1 MKASIRRHTHTS
13 NATKVQTHA
22 HTRRDH
28 PNCMSAHSPLHEYKL
43 DAVDL
48 GDALRTLSLDD
59 ALLDRFFESDS
70 ELARN
75 SAFGLYKS
83 ALKDESSV
91 PDRSSA
97 YLKTVERTVL
107 LEARE
112 LLRGAN
118 LRATEW
124 TTLPSHDGTGEFS
137 KHLLVASGEF
147 GKTEKEKERKS
158 VLLLAHHDRDSET
171 YSTQMVTSNALRAFQ
186 SVEHRFAER
195 DLQASWGRWVQLG
208 ERDFVCT
215 SLGYIGDALAT
226 LAATELIR
234 LQGRPS
240 PLLRAV
246 AAPSKRVSVEW
257 RDPTDEHGLNGGQL
271 DALGGL
277 AHNLEAISGPP
288 GTGKSTIISALVTQ
302 YVPRDSCAI
311 VSAVQ
316 NRAIEVSA
324 LALPHYPDIGEH
336 PSLLIIVCAQS
347 IVQKLASTA
356 ATTPFVVHG
365 NEKRLSPTS
374 LQWTVK
380 AQAERDPI
388 YCNFLAR
395 KDKCK
400 NMFDVLDQSL
410 FVYKKHAFPALFSS
424 DSRHSRSRKA
434 LRRRLDDRF
443 RDGVAYETPEYA
455 DFVASAHLDG
465 NAVTPSE
472 RKMRKREEHKRF
484 LAWFDSGGG
493 DGWKK
498 LAEACVRHKFP
509 VAAELHEYLR
519 QQCADFEVSQ
529 SREFQEARERVCERA
544 LVLVCTCAAVGGLV
558 RASPE
563 HADCVDRLASRC
575 TTLVVDEA
583 GTCADSC
590 IVPVLARN
598 ESGGTFERLVIV
610 GDAKQLPCFTRLR
623 DPLDAP
629 VSLIERVDA
638 VVGSA
643 LLTTQYRM
651 FSKLCDLISSL
662 YYEGRLVTGKLDPM
676 GELKVHTIKGNAETE
691 DWGTSIF
698 NAPEART
705 AIALARGHLETGRG
719 SVAVMAFYKAQVKK
733 IAEALADTEAVVITV
748 DASQGQEY
756 DHVVLS
762 CVVDGNRRS
771 FLEDRRRMNVA
782 LSRAKLS
789 LDVVMHPSLPRRI
802 SELQAVT
809 AKAGVGGA
817 NEVAIGR
824 PSVVVGTPVR

>member
-1 MKASIRRHTHTS
+1 MTTHS
-13 NATKVQTHA
+13 V
-22 HTRRDH
+22 
-28 PNCMSAHSPLHEYKL
+28 LHEYKL

-48 GDALRTLSLDD
+48 GAAQQLASLEQNRALDGLQILSLDD
-59 ALLDRFFESDS
+59 DDTSDGAARGDESDS

-75 SAFGLYKS
+75 RAFGLYKS

-91 PDRSSA
+91 PDRSRE
-97 YLKTVERTVL
+97 YLQTVERTVL

-124 TTLPSHDGTGEFS
+124 KTLPSHDETGEFS

-171 YSTQMVTSNALRAFQ
+171 YSTQMVTSNALRAFE

-195 DLQASWGRWVQLG
+195 DLQASWGRWMQLD
-208 ERDFVCT
+208 EPEFVCT

-226 LAATELIR
+226 LAATALIR
-234 LQGRPS
+234 LQGSPS

-302 YVPRDSCAI
+302 YVPRDSCAL

-316 NRAIEVSA
+316 NRAIE
-324 LALPHYPDIGEH
+324 
-336 PSLLIIVCAQS
+336 S
-347 IVQKLASTA
+347 IVQKLVSTA
-356 ATTPFVVHG
+356 AETPFVVHG
-365 NEKRLSPTS
+365 NQKRLSPTS
-374 LQWTVK
+374 LEWTVD

-395 KDKCK
+395 KAKCGH
-400 NMFDVLDQSL
+400 MFEVLDKGL
-410 FVYKKHAFPALFSS
+410 LAYKERVFPAIFSACP
-424 DSRHSRSRKA
+424 DSRHFRHSRSRKA

-443 RDGVAYETPEYA
+443 SDGYAYDTPEYA
-455 DFVASAHLDG
+455 DFVGMDFDTK
-465 NAVTPSE
+465 NMDPVE
-472 RKMRKREEHKRF
+472 KRGQKRDQHMRF
-484 LAWFDSGGG
+484 LAWFDRGGG

-509 VAAELHEYLR
+509 VATELHEYLR
-519 QQCADFEVSQ
+519 QCRADFEVCKPK
-529 SREFQEARERVCERA
+529 EFQNAKQRVCERA

-563 HADCVDRLASRC
+563 HADCVDHLASRC

-590 IVPVLARN
+590 IVPVLVRN
-598 ESGGTFERLVIV
+598 ESGGTFERLVLV

-629 VSLIERVDA
+629 VSLIERVHA

-651 FSKLCDLISSL
+651 FSKLCNLISSL
-662 YYEGRLVTGKLDPM
+662 YYEGKLVTGKLDPK
-676 GELKVHTIKGNAETE
+676 GKLKVHSIKGNAETE
-691 DWGTSIF
+691 ERGTSLF
-698 NAPEART
+698 NAQEART
-705 AIALARGHLETGRG
+705 AIALAMGHLETGSG

-733 IAEALADTEAVVITV
+733 IAEALADTKAVVITV

-762 CVVDGNRRS
+762 CVVGGSKRS

-802 SELQAVT
+802 LALQSV
-809 AKAGVGGA
+809 KASA
-817 NEVAIGR
+817 
-824 PSVVVGTPVR
+824 